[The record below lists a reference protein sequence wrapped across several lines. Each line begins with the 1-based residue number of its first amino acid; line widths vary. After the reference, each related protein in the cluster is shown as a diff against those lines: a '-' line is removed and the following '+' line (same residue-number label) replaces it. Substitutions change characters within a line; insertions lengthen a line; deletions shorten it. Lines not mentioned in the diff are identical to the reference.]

1 MARFTIQTRLIVVTS
16 ILFLAVMLV
25 WPQVSNA
32 ADVSSAELPEQR
44 RAELLNLLLQDCGS
58 CHGLRMKGGLGPA
71 LLPSTLVG
79 KPAEVISAIIL
90 DGRPGTAMP
99 AWRPLI
105 SPDEALWLATQL
117 LQEELQ

>member
-1 MARFTIQTRLIVVTS
+1 MNRSIRLMLKSLLLPLSLILAPPVYSDSNISTS
-16 ILFLAVMLV
+16 RQQDL
-25 WPQVSNA
+25 
-32 ADVSSAELPEQR
+32 R
-44 RAELLNLLLQDCGS
+44 NLLIQDCGS

-117 LQEELQ
+117 LQEKLQ

>member
-1 MARFTIQTRLIVVTS
+1 MNRSIPLMLKSLLLLFSLILSVPVYSDSNISTS
-16 ILFLAVMLV
+16 RQQDL
-25 WPQVSNA
+25 
-32 ADVSSAELPEQR
+32 R
-44 RAELLNLLLQDCGS
+44 NLLIQDCGS

-105 SPDEALWLATQL
+105 SPDEALWLASQL
-117 LQEELQ
+117 LQEKLQ

>member
-1 MARFTIQTRLIVVTS
+1 MNRSIPLMLKSLLLLFSLILSVPVYSDSNISTS
-16 ILFLAVMLV
+16 RQQDL
-25 WPQVSNA
+25 
-32 ADVSSAELPEQR
+32 R
-44 RAELLNLLLQDCGS
+44 NLLIQDCGS

-71 LLPSTLVG
+71 LLPSTLAG

-105 SPDEALWLATQL
+105 SPDEALWLASQL
-117 LQEELQ
+117 LQEKLQ